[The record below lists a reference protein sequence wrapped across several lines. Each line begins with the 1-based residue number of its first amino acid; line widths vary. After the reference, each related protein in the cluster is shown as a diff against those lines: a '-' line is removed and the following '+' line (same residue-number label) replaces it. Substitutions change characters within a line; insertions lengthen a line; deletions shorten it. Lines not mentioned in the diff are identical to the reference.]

1 MCEKLKIQSYNDK
14 DKLEKAK
21 DETYLKGFNTGIML
35 VGPHKGKK
43 VSQAKPL
50 IKAEMIAEGTACL
63 YFEPERKV
71 MSRTGDECVVALT
84 DQWYL
89 EYGEESW
96 KEAVK
101 SHVFSE
107 NFNAYSPE
115 SLERYRQSLDWL
127 KEWACTRQFGLG
139 TKLPWEEEWVIES
152 LSDSTIYMAYYAIAK
167 YLQGPDN
174 LDGAK
179 GSPYGI
185 KPEDLTNDV
194 FNYIYRGLDFPS
206 SSAIPKETLE
216 AMRAEFKTWYPMA
229 LRVSAKD
236 LIPNHLTMALYNHAA
251 IWDDDPSMWPQG
263 YYTNG
268 HVQVDAEKMSK
279 SKGNFLMM
287 DECVDLYSCDVTR
300 LACADAGDSLEDANF
315 SREVADTA
323 VMGIYNECKWVEEMC
338 GDGAKVRRA

>member
-1 MCEKLKIQSYNDK
+1 
-14 DKLEKAK
+14 
-21 DETYLKGFNTGIML
+21 ML
-35 VGPHKGKK
+35 LVA
-43 VSQAKPL
+43 SQ
-50 IKAEMIAEGTACL
+50 
-63 YFEPERKV
+63 
-71 MSRTGDECVVALT
+71 
-84 DQWYL
+84 
-89 EYGEESW
+89 
-96 KEAVK
+96 
-101 SHVFSE
+101 
-107 NFNAYSPE
+107 
-115 SLERYRQSLDWL
+115 
-127 KEWACTRQFGLG
+127 
-139 TKLPWEEEWVIES
+139 
-152 LSDSTIYMAYYAIAK
+152 
-167 YLQGPDN
+167 
-174 LDGAK
+174 

-194 FNYIYRGLDFPS
+194 FNYIYRGLDIPS

-323 VMGIYNECKWVEEMC
+323 VMNLYSESKWVEEMC
-338 GDGAKVRRA
+338 GDGKKVREV